1 VLKVFYPFVMSY
13 QVWFAYMLACWV
25 ISISPGAGAIASMS
39 SGLNYGFRRG
49 YWNAIGLQLA
59 LLVQIAIVAAGVG
72 VLFATT
78 PLAFFVVK
86 WFGVLYLLYLAY
98 IQWTT
103 KTQSIDIPT
112 EQPTKSISK
121 LILYG
126 FIVNISNPKA
136 IVFLLAVLPQFL
148 DLSKPQWIQ
157 YVIMAVTM
165 ITIDLIVMAG
175 YTGLAAKVLRL
186 LKSPKQQKYMNR
198 TFAVLFSCA
207 AGLLS
212 LVHQ

>member
-1 VLKVFYPFVMSY
+1 MSFQLWLGFFV
-13 QVWFAYMLACWV
+13 ACWV

-39 SGLNYGFRRG
+39 SGLNFGFRRG
-49 YWNAIGLQLA
+49 YWNVIGLQLA
-59 LLVQIAIVAAGVG
+59 LLVQISIVAAGVG

-78 PLAFFVVK
+78 PWAFMLVK
-86 WFGVLYLLYLAY
+86 WFGVLYLLYLAFM
-98 IQWTT
+98 QWRAPTQNIEIKAEKHA
-103 KTQSIDIPT
+103 KTIPM
-112 EQPTKSISK
+112 
-121 LILYG
+121 LIFHG
-126 FIVNISNPKA
+126 FLINMSNPKA

-148 DLSKPQWIQ
+148 DLAKPQWIQ

-165 ITIDLIVMAG
+165 VSVDMVVMAG

-186 LKSPKQQKYMNR
+186 LTSPKQQKYMNR
-198 TFAVLFSCA
+198 TFAILFSCA

>member
-1 VLKVFYPFVMSY
+1 MSFQIWLGFV
-13 QVWFAYMLACWV
+13 LACWI

-49 YWNAIGLQLA
+49 YWNALGLQLA
-59 LLVQIAIVAAGVG
+59 LLVQIGIVAAGVG

-78 PLAFFVVK
+78 PWAFLVVK

-98 IQWTT
+98 LQWRAPA
-103 KTQSIDIPT
+103 QSIEIQQ
-112 EQPTKSISK
+112 EQPNKSIPK
-121 LILYG
+121 LVLYG
-126 FIVNISNPKA
+126 FLVNMSNPKA

-157 YVIMAVTM
+157 YLIMAMTM
-165 ITIDLIVMAG
+165 VTIDLIVMAG
-175 YTGLAAKVLRL
+175 YTGLAAKVLKL
-186 LKSPKQQKYMNR
+186 LTSPRQQKYLNR

>member
-1 VLKVFYPFVMSY
+1 
-13 QVWFAYMLACWV
+13 MLACWV
-25 ISISPGAGAIASMS
+25 ISVSPGAGAIASMS

-59 LLVQIAIVAAGVG
+59 LLVQIGIVAAGVG

-78 PLAFFVVK
+78 PWAFLLVK
-86 WFGVLYLLYLAY
+86 WFGVGYLLYLAY
-98 IQWTT
+98 MQW
-103 KTQSIDIPT
+103 KAPVQSIEI
-112 EQPTKSISK
+112 EQEQQVIKSIPK
-121 LILYG
+121 LVGYG
-126 FIVNISNPKA
+126 FLVNMSNPKA

-157 YVIMAVTM
+157 YVMMAVTM
-165 ITIDLIVMAG
+165 ISIDLIVMAG
-175 YTGLAAKVLRL
+175 YTGLAAKVLKL

>member
-1 VLKVFYPFVMSY
+1 MSY
-13 QVWFAYMLACWV
+13 QVWLAYMLACWV

-49 YWNAIGLQLA
+49 YWNALGLQLA
-59 LLVQIAIVAAGVG
+59 LLVQIGIVAAGVG

-78 PLAFFVVK
+78 PWAFMVVK

-98 IQWTT
+98 LQW
-103 KTQSIDIPT
+103 KAPTQSIKIQQ
-112 EQPTKSISK
+112 EQPDKSIAK
-121 LILYG
+121 LVLHG
-126 FIVNISNPKA
+126 FLVNMSNPKA

-157 YVIMAVTM
+157 YLIMAVTM

-175 YTGLAAKVLRL
+175 YTGLAAKVLRV
-186 LKSPKQQKYMNR
+186 LKSPKQQKVMNR
-198 TFAVLFSCA
+198 TFAVLFACA
-207 AGLLS
+207 ASLLS
-212 LVHQ
+212 LVQQ

>member
-1 VLKVFYPFVMSY
+1 MSY
-13 QVWFAYMLACWV
+13 QIWLAYMLACWV

-49 YWNAIGLQLA
+49 YWNALGLQLA
-59 LLVQIAIVAAGVG
+59 LLVQIGIVAAGVG

-78 PLAFFVVK
+78 PWAFLIVK

-98 IQWTT
+98 LQW
-103 KTQSIDIPT
+103 KAQTQSIEIQQ
-112 EQPTKSISK
+112 EQPNKSIPK
-121 LILYG
+121 LVLYG
-126 FIVNISNPKA
+126 FLVNMSNPKA

-157 YVIMAVTM
+157 YLIMALTM
-165 ITIDLIVMAG
+165 VTIDLIVMAG
-175 YTGLAAKVLRL
+175 YTGLAAKVLRV

>member
-1 VLKVFYPFVMSY
+1 MSY
-13 QVWFAYMLACWV
+13 QVWLAYMLACWV

-49 YWNAIGLQLA
+49 YWNTFGLQLA
-59 LLVQIAIVAAGVG
+59 LLVQIAVVAAGVG

-78 PLAFFVVK
+78 PWAFLVVK
-86 WFGVLYLLYLAY
+86 WFGVLYLLYLAFM
-98 IQWTT
+98 QWTASA
-103 KTQSIDIPT
+103 QSIDIET
-112 EQPTKSISK
+112 EQPTKSIPK
-121 LILYG
+121 LILHG

-157 YVIMAVTM
+157 YVIMAITM
-165 ITIDLIVMAG
+165 ISIDLIVMAG

>member
-1 VLKVFYPFVMSY
+1 MSY
-13 QVWFAYMLACWV
+13 QVWLAYMLACWV

-49 YWNAIGLQLA
+49 YWNALGLQLA
-59 LLVQIAIVAAGVG
+59 LLVQIGIVAAGVG

-78 PLAFFVVK
+78 PWAFLLVK
-86 WFGVLYLLYLAY
+86 WFGVVYLLYLAY
-98 IQWTT
+98 LQW
-103 KTQSIDIPT
+103 KAPAQSIEIQQ
-112 EQPTKSISK
+112 EQPNKSIPK
-121 LILYG
+121 LVLYG
-126 FIVNISNPKA
+126 FLVNMSNPKA

-157 YVIMAVTM
+157 YVVMAATM

>member
-1 VLKVFYPFVMSY
+1 MSY

-59 LLVQIAIVAAGVG
+59 LLVQIAIAAAGVG

-112 EQPTKSISK
+112 EQPTKSIPK

-157 YVIMAVTM
+157 YVIMAATM

-175 YTGLAAKVLRL
+175 YTGLAAKVLRV

>member
-1 VLKVFYPFVMSY
+1 MSY
-13 QVWFAYMLACWV
+13 QVWLAYMLACWV

-49 YWNAIGLQLA
+49 YWNALGLQLA
-59 LLVQIAIVAAGVG
+59 LLVQIGIVAAGVG

-78 PLAFFVVK
+78 PWAFLVVK

-98 IQWTT
+98 LQWRAP
-103 KTQSIDIPT
+103 TQSIEIQQ
-112 EQPTKSISK
+112 EQPDKSIPK
-121 LILYG
+121 LVLYG
-126 FIVNISNPKA
+126 FLVNMSNPKA

-157 YVIMAVTM
+157 YLIMAVTM
-165 ITIDLIVMAG
+165 VTIDLIVMAG

-186 LKSPKQQKYMNR
+186 LKSPKQQKILNR
-198 TFAVLFSCA
+198 TFAVLFACA
-207 AGLLS
+207 ASLLS

>member
-1 VLKVFYPFVMSY
+1 MLF
-13 QVWFAYMLACWV
+13 QIWLAYMAACWV
-25 ISISPGAGAIASMS
+25 ISVSPGAGAIASMS

-49 YWNAIGLQLA
+49 YWNVIGLQIA
-59 LLVQIAIVAAGVG
+59 LLVQICIVAAGVG

-78 PLAFFVVK
+78 PWAFLVVK
-86 WFGVLYLLYLAY
+86 WFGILYLLYLAY
-98 IQWTT
+98 LQWTAPA
-103 KTQSIDIPT
+103 QSIDIQA
-112 EQPTKSISK
+112 EQNLKSIPK
-121 LILYG
+121 IILHG

-165 ITIDLIVMAG
+165 VTIDMIVMAG

-186 LKSPKQQKYMNR
+186 LKSQKQQKIMNR
-198 TFAVLFSCA
+198 NFAVLFSCA

>member
-1 VLKVFYPFVMSY
+1 MSFQIWLGFV
-13 QVWFAYMLACWV
+13 LACWI

-49 YWNAIGLQLA
+49 YWNALGLQLA
-59 LLVQIAIVAAGVG
+59 LLVQIGIVAAGVG

-78 PLAFFVVK
+78 PWAFLVVK

-98 IQWTT
+98 LQWRAPA
-103 KTQSIDIPT
+103 QSIEIQQ
-112 EQPTKSISK
+112 EQPNKSIPK
-121 LILYG
+121 LVLYG
-126 FIVNISNPKA
+126 FLFNMSNPKA

-157 YVIMAVTM
+157 YLIMAMTM
-165 ITIDLIVMAG
+165 VTIDLIVMAG
-175 YTGLAAKVLRL
+175 YTGLAAKVLKL
-186 LKSPKQQKYMNR
+186 LTSPRQQKYLNR

>member
-1 VLKVFYPFVMSY
+1 MSY
-13 QVWFAYMLACWV
+13 QIWFAYMLACWV
-25 ISISPGAGAIASMS
+25 ISVSPGAGAIASMS
-39 SGLNYGFRRG
+39 SGLSYGFRRG

-59 LLVQIAIVAAGVG
+59 LIVQIGIVAAGVG

-78 PLAFFVVK
+78 PWAFLVVK

-98 IQWTT
+98 LQWNAPI
-103 KTQSIDIPT
+103 QSIEVKT
-112 EQPTKSISK
+112 ENKPKTVPM
-121 LILYG
+121 LILHG
-126 FIVNISNPKA
+126 FLVNMSNPKA

-157 YVIMAVTM
+157 YVIMAITM
-165 ITIDLIVMAG
+165 IMIDLIVMAG

-198 TFAVLFSCA
+198 TFDVLFSCA
-207 AGLLS
+207 AALLS

>member
-1 VLKVFYPFVMSY
+1 MSY
-13 QVWFAYMLACWV
+13 QVWLAYMLACWV

-49 YWNAIGLQLA
+49 YWNALGLQLA
-59 LLVQIAIVAAGVG
+59 LLVQIGIVAAGVG

-78 PLAFFVVK
+78 PWAFLVVK

-98 IQWTT
+98 LQW
-103 KTQSIDIPT
+103 KAPTQSIKIQQK
-112 EQPTKSISK
+112 QPDKSIAK
-121 LILYG
+121 LVLHG
-126 FIVNISNPKA
+126 FLVNMSNPKA

-157 YVIMAVTM
+157 YLIMAVTM

-186 LKSPKQQKYMNR
+186 LKSPKQQKVMNR
-198 TFAVLFSCA
+198 TFAVLFACA
-207 AGLLS
+207 ASLLS

>member
-1 VLKVFYPFVMSY
+1 
-13 QVWFAYMLACWV
+13 MLACWV
-25 ISISPGAGAIASMS
+25 ISVSPGAGAIASMS
-39 SGLNYGFRRG
+39 SGLNYGFRHG

-59 LLVQIAIVAAGVG
+59 LLLQIAIVAAGAG

-78 PLAFFVVK
+78 PWAFLIVK
-86 WFGVLYLLYLAY
+86 WFGVAYLLYLAY
-98 IQWTT
+98 LQWAAP
-103 KTQSIDIPT
+103 TQSIEIQHELT
-112 EQPTKSISK
+112 RKSAGK
-121 LILYG
+121 LVMYG
-126 FIVNISNPKA
+126 FLVNMSNPKA

-157 YVIMAVTM
+157 YLIMAATM
-165 ITIDLIVMAG
+165 ISIDLIVMAG
-175 YTGLAAKVLRL
+175 YTGLAAKVLKL

>member
-1 VLKVFYPFVMSY
+1 MSY
-13 QVWFAYMLACWV
+13 QVWLAYMLACWV

-49 YWNAIGLQLA
+49 YWNALGLQLA
-59 LLVQIAIVAAGVG
+59 LLVQIGIVAAGVG

-78 PLAFFVVK
+78 PWAFLVVK
-86 WFGVLYLLYLAY
+86 WFGVGYLLYLAY
-98 IQWTT
+98 LQWQAP
-103 KTQSIDIPT
+103 TQSIEIQQ
-112 EQPTKSISK
+112 EQPNKSIPK

-126 FIVNISNPKA
+126 FLVNMSNPKA

-157 YVIMAVTM
+157 YVIMAATM
-165 ITIDLIVMAG
+165 VTIDLIVMAG

-212 LVHQ
+212 FVHQ

>member
-1 VLKVFYPFVMSY
+1 MSY

-112 EQPTKSISK
+112 EQPTKSIPK

-157 YVIMAVTM
+157 YVIMAATM

-186 LKSPKQQKYMNR
+186 LKSPEQQKYMNR

>member
-1 VLKVFYPFVMSY
+1 MSY

-49 YWNAIGLQLA
+49 FWNAIGLQLA

-112 EQPTKSISK
+112 EQPTKSIPK